1 MKKLFTASKKSNTK
15 RNKRSG
21 SRGAVTVFLTL
32 VLVPTIVFAA
42 VFTDVSR
49 VQYSKAMAE
58 SAADLALDSLISRY
72 DEDLEQYYGFV
83 ASSQDIDEFYS
94 KTTDYFAGMMRAEG
108 ISDANV
114 AQFVD
119 YMNSY
124 FKSNDVSD
132 FLKTEFD
139 KAGINLDD
147 MDSQLDGNA
156 ALIESEIVEF
166 MKYRGP
172 VEIGSKIID
181 RFLEDGNENAMGE
194 LKDASKN
201 EPIVEAKQK
210 YAEAEAEFLEKAYYT
225 YLAIRVYEKAYDGL
239 SGNESE
245 EKIPSEK
252 DYKTL
257 EKETKNIWEDYSEL
271 TKLLTNYYICSDGV
285 DDAYNLSHSF
295 PDYEISDYE
304 YDRTEIGTKVTVDGQ
319 DKYYL
324 SVGTYNNIYTYS
336 DYGSKVQS
344 VTDAAN
350 SIRHAIEQVQ
360 TPANQSDIDEVVY
373 LIKLKEALDGQSSN
387 FDIIRN
393 YGEELLTLYGE
404 AAGALKCE
412 EDPKAQEPLPGDW
425 ASNLRNEMDRIYA
438 CWEAFLSPL
447 RGETQ
452 NDSGYKENIKS
463 YIELAARVKDSIDN
477 EKYTFTSSYLG
488 RDNVSP
494 SEFLREA
501 GQDLGTLRE
510 ILQKRHDELVNALGP
525 GKVTVGGETKDVVP
539 IMDLIAL
546 YNDYI
551 NKTDEWGAAAKK
563 ENTNYAQAEQ
573 ARHDNVIHGLPE
585 DGESSGLTDAG
596 AAFRDNEGT
605 MSSENL
611 IKLRDRLTA
620 IKDDIKKAIDA
631 IDHFSYGNISI
642 SDITTMDTLISAASS
657 VIPSNS
663 DISISVNNGNAE
675 KYFEQLISPQKDK
688 IFTAPQITD
697 ANNPDLNV
705 ATPKIYTFLKSC
717 FQKYED
723 EINQEISDNK
733 KRTDEWK
740 KQGDEAEK
748 KAKEADMGDPTLKG
762 HGEDTLDADGPHGGG
777 SLSPVSALTSILTT
791 IQDISNGGRQIRDKL
806 YVIEYV
812 MDMFSYSSFNTE
824 GKRELAGE
832 NTTYKDFDSY
842 NAKTEWEE
850 KKELTFTPN
859 KSLTNRMIN
868 STNNQFN
875 LAEVEYVIFGNTD
888 MKKCL
893 SQSYAGI
900 YAIRASL
907 NLVSGFANFYK
918 SNDPDNLTALSITG
932 IANAIAA
939 ASQGIIPAP
948 VTKCVLITALS
959 AIEAAKDLEVLKKGD
974 SVPLYKVKY
983 DQWYCAFNSE
993 GKKDG
998 SFGESSEVSREKTG
1012 LFYHDYMYLFLMMNT
1027 SHYENM
1033 LLRIG
1038 DLVEANMR
1046 QTKGNGEFDLG
1057 KSKCFFKLTA
1067 QAKVKPLM
1075 ITLPIVQSYGTGDLL
1090 SNDTWCSYDI
1100 KVIRGY

>member
-1 MKKLFTASKKSNTK
+1 MNKLLSALKRCNKKENGHHKN
-15 RNKRSG
+15 
-21 SRGAVTVFLTL
+21 RGAVTVFLTL

-83 ASSQDIDEFYS
+83 ASSQDINEFYG

-119 YMNSY
+119 FMNSY
-124 FKSNDVSD
+124 VKSNNVSD
-132 FLKTEFD
+132 FLKTELD

-156 ALIESEIVEF
+156 ALIENQIVEF

-172 VEIGSKIID
+172 VEIGKKIVD
-181 RFLEDGNENAMGE
+181 RFLEDSDENAMDE
-194 LKDASKN
+194 LNDASKN
-201 EPIVEAKQK
+201 EPIVEAKQAF
-210 YAEAEAEFLEKAYYT
+210 AEAEGEFLEKAYYT
-225 YLAIRVYEKAYDGL
+225 YLAIRVYEKAYEGL

-245 EKIPSEK
+245 EHIPSEQE
-252 DYKTL
+252 YKTL
-257 EKETKNIWEDYSEL
+257 EKETKNIWEDYKEL

-285 DDAYNLSHSF
+285 NDANGLAHSF
-295 PDYEISDYE
+295 PNYEIADYE
-304 YDRTEIGTKVTVDGQ
+304 YDKSSVGTKVTVDGQ

-324 SVGTYNNIYTYS
+324 SVAKYNSIYSSSNYL
-336 DYGSKVQS
+336 SKVES
-344 VTDAAN
+344 VTEAAN
-350 SIRHAIEQVQ
+350 SIRDAIESVH
-360 TPANQSDIDEVVY
+360 TPSDQSDTDEVVY
-373 LIKLKEALDGQSSN
+373 LIKLKEALDGQSANFSILSN
-387 FDIIRN
+387 DGR
-393 YGEELLTLYGE
+393 ELLELYGLAV
-404 AAGALKCE
+404 AALNCE
-412 EDPKAQEPLPGDW
+412 ENPEESLPSGW
-425 ASNLRNEMDRIYA
+425 ASNLRNEKDRIYA

-452 NDSGYKENIKS
+452 NDSGYKVKIKF
-463 YIELAARVKDSIDN
+463 YIELAERVKNNIDN
-477 EKYTFTSSYLG
+477 ENYTFTSSYLD
-488 RDNVSP
+488 RSNVSP
-494 SEFLREA
+494 SEFLRET
-501 GQDLGTLRE
+501 GSDLGTLRE

-525 GKVTVGGETKDVVP
+525 GEVSVGGETRQVVP
-539 IMDLIAL
+539 IMELIDL

-551 NKTDEWGAAAKK
+551 NKTNEWGAAADRESTDYAKEEQRRCNNVKK
-563 ENTNYAQAEQ
+563 
-573 ARHDNVIHGLPE
+573 GLPE
-585 DGESSGLTDAG
+585 DGESNGLTDAG
-596 AAFRDNEGT
+596 AAFRDNEGV

-611 IKLRDRLTA
+611 IVLRDRLTA

-631 IDHFSYGNISI
+631 IDNFKYGNTSI
-642 SDITTMDTLISAASS
+642 SDISSMDSLIAAAST

-663 DISISVNNGNAE
+663 DISISVNNNNSE
-675 KYFEQLISPQKDK
+675 KYFEQLITPQKDDV
-688 IFTAPQITD
+688 FTAPQITD
-697 ANNPDLNV
+697 KNNPDLNEG
-705 ATPKIYTFLKSC
+705 TPRIYVFLKTC
-717 FQKYED
+717 FQNYED
-723 EINQEISDNK
+723 EIEQEISDNK
-733 KRTDEWK
+733 KRTDDWK
-740 KQGDEAEK
+740 KQGEEAK
-748 KAKEADMGDPTLKG
+748 DKAQNADMDDPTLKG
-762 HGEDTLDADGPHGGG
+762 HGEDTLAADGPHGKGA
-777 SLSPVSALTSILTT
+777 LTPVAALTSILTT
-791 IQDISNGGRQIRDKL
+791 IQDISRGGRQIRDKL

-832 NTTYKDFDSY
+832 NTTYEDFESY
-842 NAKTEWEE
+842 NGNTEWEN

-875 LAEVEYVIFGNTD
+875 LAEVEYVIFGDTN
-888 MKKCL
+888 MQNCL
-893 SQSYAGI
+893 GKSYAGI

-907 NLVSGFANFYK
+907 DLVSGFANFY
-918 SNDPDNLTALSITG
+918 TASDLNNKTATAID
-932 IANAIAA
+932 AVAKAIAA
-939 ASQGIIPAP
+939 ASQGIIPTP

-974 SVPLYKVKY
+974 SVPLYKAKY
-983 DQWYCAFNSE
+983 TEWYCSFDRN
-993 GKKDG
+993 GQKDG
-998 SFGESSEVSREKTG
+998 TLGGNSSKVSRDKAG

-1027 SHYENM
+1027 SNYENM

-1046 QTKGNGEFDLG
+1046 QTGGNKDFNL
-1057 KSKCFFKLTA
+1057 KKTYCFFKLTA
-1067 QAKVKPLM
+1067 KAKVKPLM
-1075 ITLPIVQSYGTGDLL
+1075 LTLPIVQSYGTGDLL
-1090 SNDTWCSYDI
+1090 NNDTWCSYDI